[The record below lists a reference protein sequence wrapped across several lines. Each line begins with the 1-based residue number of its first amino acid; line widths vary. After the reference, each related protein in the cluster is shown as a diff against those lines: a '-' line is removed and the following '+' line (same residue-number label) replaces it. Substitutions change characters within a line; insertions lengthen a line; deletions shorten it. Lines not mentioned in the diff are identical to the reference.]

1 MDFLPPLSSCMFRQ
15 EQTTVYF
22 KTCVCVQVNDGNVWA
37 SRGQGTR
44 RFKCSVHYTC
54 SCILFLILRVTWLV
68 IYCNFSPEEAGF
80 GGQLREQKVFFV
92 HKTGTA
98 LREMR
103 GDLGPHAHSS
113 PGLSRDLIT
122 TFYQQQYIY
131 DTLSFVRKAVLFV

>member
-1 MDFLPPLSSCMFRQ
+1 MDFPPPLSSYMFGQ
-15 EQTTVYF
+15 KQNTVYF
-22 KTCVCVQVNDGNVWA
+22 KMCVCVQVNDGNVWA

-44 RFKCSVHYTC
+44 CFKCSVHYTH

-68 IYCNFSPEEAGF
+68 IYCNFSPEESGF
-80 GGQLREQKVFFV
+80 GGQLREPKVFFV

-98 LREMR
+98 LWEMR

-113 PGLSRDLIT
+113 SGLSRDLIT